1 MVNALSVGKTGDS
14 YKDSVYIYTCIYI
27 IVTVTW
33 SEVPDHVKLTGT
45 DHQIKRDAER
55 RVWSSDPRLSTW
67 LDPAMHIFRFIPFS
81 IPFRFPFRVL
91 VTPYQEEP
99 IWCREW
105 LSKWHLIH
113 LWYRGLTFEVFTWM
127 NESHG
132 MTPQLIQRPCFFPM
146 YLHSWVNLMEWHL
159 KWCRGLTFEV
169 LTCMF

>member
-1 MVNALSVGKTGDS
+1 MVNIYSTTILSVGTTGDS
-14 YKDSVYIYTCIYI
+14 YKDSVYVLRNYTYNM
-27 IVTVTW
+27 
-33 SEVPDHVKLTGT
+33 SL
-45 DHQIKRDAER
+45 
-55 RVWSSDPRLSTW
+55 
-67 LDPAMHIFRFIPFS
+67 HIFRFIPFS

-105 LSKWHLIH
+105 LSKWHLIY

-132 MTPQLIQRPCFFPM
+132 MTPQLIQRPCFFLR